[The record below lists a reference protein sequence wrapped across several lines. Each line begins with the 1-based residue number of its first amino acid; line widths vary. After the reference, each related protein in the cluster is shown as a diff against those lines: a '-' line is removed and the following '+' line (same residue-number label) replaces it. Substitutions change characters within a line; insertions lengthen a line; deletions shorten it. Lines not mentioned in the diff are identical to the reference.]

1 MSWQTTTSRTV
12 YENPWIRVREDEVV
26 RPDGS
31 DGIFG
36 VVELQNEAAFVV
48 ALDDDDRVLLVHID
62 RYTVGES
69 WEVVS
74 GGTDGEDPLVA
85 ARRELLEE
93 AGLEADEW
101 TPAGVM
107 YALNGVCKARETVFI
122 ARGLRETSDASATRA
137 EEGITANR
145 WVPLAEALAMSTTG
159 ELTDG
164 ESIAALAMAQAKLF
178 SLQYPRTHA

>member
-1 MSWQTTTSRTV
+1 MSWQTKTSRTV
-12 YENPWIRVREDEVV
+12 YENPWIRVREDEVT

-36 VVELQNEAAFVV
+36 VVDLQNESAFVV
-48 ALDDDDRVLLVHID
+48 ALDESDRVLLVHIN

-69 WEVVS
+69 WEIVS

-101 TPAGVM
+101 IEAGVM
-107 YALNGVCKARETVFI
+107 YALNGICNARETVFI
-122 ARGLRETSDASATRA
+122 ARGLRHCADATAHRA

-159 ELTDG
+159 EVTDG
-164 ESIAALAMAQAKLF
+164 ETIAALAMAQAKL
-178 SLQYPRTHA
+178 STIQ